1 MCELLLRNLVMSD
14 NCRTFASELKNKS
27 NKQLKQ
33 SNMEYNSCDFF
44 EAVKNYGE
52 LEHSE
57 IMAITDNK
65 PIIIDGK
72 EVDSI
77 LDDDGLKF
85 SYIENGVAY
94 SRRLKISDI
103 DEEICDK
110 IYEFLCDNKN
120 GNLDFF
126 NGL

>member
-1 MCELLLRNLVMSD
+1 
-14 NCRTFASELKNKS
+14 
-27 NKQLKQ
+27 
-33 SNMEYNSCDFF
+33 MEYDSYDFF

-52 LEHSE
+52 LEHNE
-57 IMAITDNK
+57 IMEITDDK
-65 PIIIDGK
+65 PIIINGK

-94 SRRLKISDI
+94 STRLDIDDI

-120 GNLDFF
+120 ENLEFF
-126 NGL
+126 NGLY